1 MTLRLQFF
9 TQYLNQERR
18 TRIEMDTRGFF
29 SLNQLTNT
37 IQIFCPVLEK
47 ERIYLTNNYKQKNI
61 TVM

>member
-18 TRIEMDTRGFF
+18 TMIEMDTRGFF
-29 SLNQLTNT
+29 FVKPTNNT

-47 ERIYLTNNYKQKNI
+47 RKDLFDQ
-61 TVM
+61 

>member
-29 SLNQLTNT
+29 FVKPTNNT

-47 ERIYLTNNYKQKNI
+47 ERIYLTNNYKQKNT